1 MTEIMENYK
10 FSPEVI
16 TAAAKAMFEERPRD
30 TDPTHWELSWEDVP
44 DDWKRGQERA
54 AERVLRA
61 GYPLMVE
68 DIAKAA
74 HIATLITLGLTFS
87 DFSED

>member
-1 MTEIMENYK
+1 MTDIMGNYK
-10 FSPEVI
+10 FPPEVI
-16 TAAAKAMFEERPRD
+16 TAAAQAMFEERPRD

-44 DDWKRGQERA
+44 ADWKRGQERA

-68 DIAKAA
+68 AVRN
-74 HIATLITLGLTFS
+74 ATLVTLGLTFS

>member
-1 MTEIMENYK
+1 MTDIMEKYE
-10 FSPEVI
+10 FPPEVI
-16 TAAAKAMFEERPRD
+16 TAAAQAMFEERPRD

-44 DDWKRGQERA
+44 ADWKRGQERA

-68 DIAKAA
+68 AVRN
-74 HIATLITLGLTFS
+74 ATLVTLGLTFS

>member
-1 MTEIMENYK
+1 MTDIMDKYE
-10 FSPEVI
+10 FPPEVI
-16 TAAAKAMFEERPRD
+16 TAAAQAMFEERPRD
-30 TDPTHWELSWEDVP
+30 TDPTHWELSWEDIP
-44 DDWKRGQERA
+44 DEWKRGQERA

-68 DIAKAA
+68 AVRN
-74 HIATLITLGLTFS
+74 ATLVTLGLTFS

>member
-1 MTEIMENYK
+1 MTDYGDIMGNYK
-10 FSPEVI
+10 FPPEAI
-16 TAAAKAMFEERPRD
+16 TAAAQAMFEERPRD

-44 DDWKRGQERA
+44 ADWKRGQERA

-68 DIAKAA
+68 AVRN
-74 HIATLITLGLTFS
+74 ATLVTLGLTFS

>member
-1 MTEIMENYK
+1 MTDVMEKYELP
-10 FSPEVI
+10 PEAI
-16 TAAAKAMFEERPRD
+16 TAAAQAMFEERPRD

-61 GYPLMVE
+61 GYPL
-68 DIAKAA
+68 IAEAVRN
-74 HIATLITLGLTFS
+74 ATLVTLGLTFS

>member
-1 MTEIMENYK
+1 MTDIMGKYE
-10 FSPEVI
+10 FPPEAI
-16 TAAAKAMFEERPRD
+16 TAAAQAMFEERPRD

-44 DDWKRGQERA
+44 DGWKRGQERA

-61 GYPLMVE
+61 GYPL
-68 DIAKAA
+68 IAEAVRN
-74 HIATLITLGLTFS
+74 ATLITLGLAFS

>member
-1 MTEIMENYK
+1 MTDIMDKYE
-10 FSPEVI
+10 FPPEVI
-16 TAAAKAMFEERPRD
+16 TAAAQAMFEERPRD

-44 DDWKRGQERA
+44 ADWKRGQERA

-68 DIAKAA
+68 AVRN
-74 HIATLITLGLTFS
+74 ATLVTLGLTFS

>member
-1 MTEIMENYK
+1 MTDIMGKYE
-10 FSPEVI
+10 FPPEAI
-16 TAAAKAMFEERPRD
+16 TAAAQAMFEERPRD

-61 GYPLMVE
+61 GYPL
-68 DIAKAA
+68 IAEAVRN
-74 HIATLITLGLTFS
+74 ATLVMLGLAFS
-87 DFSED
+87 DFSEG

>member
-1 MTEIMENYK
+1 MTEIMGKYE
-10 FSPEVI
+10 FPPEAI
-16 TAAAKAMFEERPRD
+16 TAAAQAMFEERPRD

-44 DDWKRGQERA
+44 ADWKRGQERA

-68 DIAKAA
+68 AVRN
-74 HIATLITLGLTFS
+74 ATLVTLGLTFS

>member
-1 MTEIMENYK
+1 MTDIMEKYE
-10 FSPEVI
+10 FPPEVI
-16 TAAAKAMFEERPRD
+16 TAAAQAMFEERPRD

-44 DDWKRGQERA
+44 DEWKRGQERA

-68 DIAKAA
+68 AVRN
-74 HIATLITLGLTFS
+74 ATLVTLGLTFS

>member
-1 MTEIMENYK
+1 MTDYGDIMGKYE
-10 FSPEVI
+10 FPPEVV
-16 TAAAKAMFEERPRD
+16 TAAAQAMFEERPRD

-68 DIAKAA
+68 AVRN
-74 HIATLITLGLTFS
+74 ATLVTLGLTFS

>member
-1 MTEIMENYK
+1 MTDYGDIMEKYE
-10 FSPEVI
+10 FPPEVI
-16 TAAAKAMFEERPRD
+16 TAAAQAMFEERPRD

-44 DDWKRGQERA
+44 ADWKRGQERA

-68 DIAKAA
+68 AVRN
-74 HIATLITLGLTFS
+74 ATLVTLGLAFS
-87 DFSED
+87 DFSEG

>member
-1 MTEIMENYK
+1 MTDYGDIMGKYE
-10 FSPEVI
+10 FPPEVV
-16 TAAAKAMFEERPRD
+16 TAAAQAMFEERPRD

-44 DDWKRGQERA
+44 DEWKRGQERA

-68 DIAKAA
+68 AVRN
-74 HIATLITLGLTFS
+74 ATLVTLGLTFS

>member
-61 GYPLMVE
+61 GNQQMVE

-74 HIATLITLGLTFS
+74 HIKTLITLGLAFS

>member
-1 MTEIMENYK
+1 MTDIMDNYAIP
-10 FSPEVI
+10 PEAI
-16 TAAAKAMFEERPRD
+16 TAAAQAMFEERPRD

-44 DDWKRGQERA
+44 DNWKRGQERA

-61 GYPLMVE
+61 GYPLMVD
-68 DIAKAA
+68 DIAKTA
-74 HIATLITLGLTFS
+74 HIATLVMLGLTFS

>member
-1 MTEIMENYK
+1 MTDYGDIMGKYE
-10 FSPEVI
+10 FPPEVV
-16 TAAAKAMFEERPRD
+16 TAAAQAMFEERPRD

-44 DDWKRGQERA
+44 ADWKRGQERA

-68 DIAKAA
+68 AVRN
-74 HIATLITLGLTFS
+74 ATLVTLGLTFS

>member
-1 MTEIMENYK
+1 MTDIMEKYE
-10 FSPEVI
+10 FPPEVI
-16 TAAAKAMFEERPRD
+16 TAAAQAMFEERPRD

-68 DIAKAA
+68 AVRN
-74 HIATLITLGLTFS
+74 ATLVTLGLTFS

>member
-1 MTEIMENYK
+1 MTDIMEKYE
-10 FSPEVI
+10 FPPEVI
-16 TAAAKAMFEERPRD
+16 TAAAQAMFEERPRD

-68 DIAKAA
+68 DIAKNARN
-74 HIATLITLGLTFS
+74 ATIVMLGLTLS

>member
-1 MTEIMENYK
+1 MTDIMGKYE
-10 FSPEVI
+10 FPPEVV
-16 TAAAKAMFEERPRD
+16 TAAAQAMFEERPRD

-68 DIAKAA
+68 AVRN
-74 HIATLITLGLTFS
+74 ATLVTLGLTFS

>member
-1 MTEIMENYK
+1 MTDIMGKYE
-10 FSPEVI
+10 FPPEAI
-16 TAAAKAMFEERPRD
+16 TAAAQAMFEERPRD

-44 DDWKRGQERA
+44 DGWKRGQERA

-61 GYPLMVE
+61 GYPL
-68 DIAKAA
+68 IAEAVRN
-74 HIATLITLGLTFS
+74 ATLVTLGLTFS

>member
-1 MTEIMENYK
+1 MTDIMGNYE
-10 FSPEVI
+10 FPPEVI
-16 TAAAKAMFEERPRD
+16 TAAAQAMFEERPRD

-44 DDWKRGQERA
+44 ADWKRGQERA

-68 DIAKAA
+68 AVRN
-74 HIATLITLGLTFS
+74 ATLVTLGLTFS

>member
-1 MTEIMENYK
+1 MTDIMEKYE
-10 FSPEVI
+10 FPPEVI
-16 TAAAKAMFEERPRD
+16 TAAAQAMFEERPRD

-68 DIAKAA
+68 AVRN
-74 HIATLITLGLTFS
+74 ATLVTLGLTFS
-87 DFSED
+87 DFSEG

>member
-1 MTEIMENYK
+1 MTDIMEKYE
-10 FSPEVI
+10 FPPEVI
-16 TAAAKAMFEERPRD
+16 TAAAQAMFEERPRD
-30 TDPTHWELSWEDVP
+30 TDPTHWELSWEDIP
-44 DDWKRGQERA
+44 DEWKRGQERA

-68 DIAKAA
+68 AVRN
-74 HIATLITLGLTFS
+74 ATLVTLGLTFS

>member
-1 MTEIMENYK
+1 MTEIMGKYE
-10 FSPEVI
+10 FPPEVI
-16 TAAAKAMFEERPRD
+16 TAAAQAMFEERPRD

-44 DDWKRGQERA
+44 ADWKRGQERA

-68 DIAKAA
+68 AVRN
-74 HIATLITLGLTFS
+74 ATLVTLGLTFS